1 MGLCPLGGKV
11 GSRCHGGHLP
21 SGQRG
26 RQAAPPAPLSP
37 LPRHRADDTAL
48 GGPLPAA
55 GPSPPLGCRACLGA
69 GAGHGGAPRPPALHF
84 PACRAR
90 RGRAGPRGA
99 ERQRAA
105 PALVLPGAGRGGR
118 AGVIGGSPMERGKMA
133 ELESLETAAE
143 HERIL
148 REIESTDTA
157 CIGPTLRCGRGGAAA
172 GPGAAKPGRGR
183 GVARAGFAL
192 PLPSTETL
200 KK

>member
-1 MGLCPLGGKV
+1 M
-11 GSRCHGGHLP
+11 
-21 SGQRG
+21 
-26 RQAAPPAPLSP
+26 
-37 LPRHRADDTAL
+37 
-48 GGPLPAA
+48 
-55 GPSPPLGCRACLGA
+55 
-69 GAGHGGAPRPPALHF
+69 
-84 PACRAR
+84 
-90 RGRAGPRGA
+90 
-99 ERQRAA
+99 
-105 PALVLPGAGRGGR
+105 
-118 AGVIGGSPMERGKMA
+118 IGGSPMERGKMA